1 MGIFLPYMNLFSKTS
16 EKFYQ
21 QFSKTK
27 LKFQEKVASYWCDY
41 KRLVVLTVQEL
52 FEIDFW

>member
-1 MGIFLPYMNLFSKTS
+1 MNLFSKTS
-16 EKFYQ
+16 QTFYR

-27 LKFQEKVASYWCDY
+27 LKFQEKVASSGCDY

-52 FEIDFW
+52 FELDFW

>member
-1 MGIFLPYMNLFSKTS
+1 MSVYSKMS

-27 LKFQEKVASYWCDY
+27 LKIREKVASSGRNY
-41 KRLVVLTVQEL
+41 KERSAVLTVLRL
-52 FEIDFW
+52 FELDF

>member
-1 MGIFLPYMNLFSKTS
+1 MNLLSKTS

-41 KRLVVLTVQEL
+41 KRLVLLTVQEL
-52 FEIDFW
+52 FELDFW